1 MSNEDRPNIL
11 KPVVDPSVFVAEGAR
26 IFGDVEIGA
35 GSSVWFNA
43 VIRGDKGKI
52 VIGKDVNIQDNAV
65 VHSGAD
71 TEAVIGDEVTI
82 GNCAVVRSCRIGRG
96 SLIGMNATVMT
107 YAEIGEYSIVGANAL
122 VPYRATFPPR
132 SLILG
137 MPAKRI
143 RDLTDEEIEGNE
155 NAVRIYRERVKQYKA
170 QTVTGFSGRPI
181 EKA

>member
-1 MSNEDRPNIL
+1 MSTGDNKNIL
-11 KPVVDPSVFVAEGAR
+11 KPAVDPSVFVAEGAR

-43 VIRGDKGKI
+43 VIRGDAGKI
-52 VIGKDVNIQDNAV
+52 TIGKDTNIQDNAV

-71 TEAVIGDEVTI
+71 TEAIIGDEVTI
-82 GNCAVVRSCRIGRG
+82 GNSAVVRSCRIGRG

-122 VPYRATFPPR
+122 VPYRAKFPPR

-137 MPAKRI
+137 VPAKRI
-143 RDLTDEEIEGNE
+143 RDLTDEEIKGNE
-155 NAVRIYRERVKQYKA
+155 NAVRIYRERVEKYK
-170 QTVTGFSGRPI
+170 TKTIVGFSG
-181 EKA
+181 KSVNKL